1 MKFQEGD
8 IVKAKVERGG
18 YPIGTKGVIVH
29 VFPIKTLVWWKFG
42 IEQTIPSIP
51 LIIDSLISSLC
62 CGRTID
68 PSSPAIERDFLDCRA
83 KQPMIMTPAE
93 FWKL

>member
-1 MKFQEGD
+1 MLKQKSKGEG
-8 IVKAKVERGG
+8 IPSA
-18 YPIGTKGVIVH
+18 PKGSL
-29 VFPIKTLVWWKFG
+29 FMFSPIKTRVWWKFG

-51 LIIDSLISSLC
+51 LIIDSLISNLC